1 MPRQDGTGPKGQGP
15 KTGRGLGNCKP
26 KSTKSS
32 KSKVVRRPMR
42 GQGQGRGQGRGLFGQ
57 KRS

>member
-42 GQGQGRGQGRGLFGQ
+42 GQGQGRGLFGQ